1 MDDNKDLDIAKTV
14 LRKEANSILKASD
27 RVSSTFVKAIDIL
40 LTKDQKIIV
49 SGIGKSGHLGKKI
62 SATLCSTGSPSSFL
76 HPSEA
81 LHGDLG
87 IHQKKDPVIFL
98 SNSGSTPELIAL
110 APILKS
116 RNAQI
121 VGIFGRLEGKLN
133 DLVDVSLDASVGKE
147 ADPLGI
153 VPTASFAV
161 ASSIGDAIAS
171 ALMNRRGFTEI
182 DYAVTHP
189 AGQLG
194 RNLILT
200 VKDVMHSIE
209 KTPIVDE
216 NATIREVVVKM
227 TSHPL
232 GAACVLNDNKNL
244 VGLISDGDLRRALHR
259 FQDLKNIKARD
270 IMTKNPVVIEP
281 TNSLGTALEKMEKRK
296 SAISVLPVINT
307 PSKEVI
313 GMIRVHDI
321 LNG

>member
-216 NATIREVVVKM
+216 NSTIREVVVKM

>member
-1 MDDNKDLDIAKTV
+1 MEENRDIEIAKTV
-14 LRKEANSILKASD
+14 LQNEANSILKASE
-27 RVSSTFVKAIDIL
+27 RFSYNFVKAVDIL
-40 LTKDQKIIV
+40 LTQNKKIIV

-87 IHQKKDPVIFL
+87 IHQKGDPVIFL

-116 RNAQI
+116 RKAEI

-133 DLVDVSLDASVGKE
+133 DLVDATLDASVGKE

-194 RNLILT
+194 RNLVLN
-200 VKDVMHSIE
+200 VKDVMHE
-209 KTPIVDE
+209 TAKTAIVYEDT
-216 NATIREVVVKM
+216 TIKDVVVKM
-227 TSHPL
+227 TTYPL
-232 GAACVLNDNKNL
+232 GAACVLNSKEAL

-259 FQDLKNIKARD
+259 FEDLKSIKAKD
-270 IMTKNPVVIEP
+270 IMTQNPVVVEP
-281 TNSLGTALEKMEKRK
+281 NISLGVALEMMEKRK
-296 SAISVLPVINT
+296 SAISVLPVMDSTNRGVT
-307 PSKEVI
+307 
-313 GMIRVHDI
+313 GMIRIHDI
-321 LNG
+321 LNS

>member
-1 MDDNKDLDIAKTV
+1 MEDNKDLDIAKTV
-14 LRKEANSILKASD
+14 LQKEASSILKASE
-27 RVSSTFVKAIDIL
+27 RISSTFAKAIDIL

-76 HPSEA
+76 HPAEA

-87 IHQKKDPVIFL
+87 IHQTGDPVIFL

-133 DLVDVSLDASVGKE
+133 DLVDVSLDAGVGKE

-171 ALMNRRGFTEI
+171 VLMNRRGFTEI

-194 RNLILT
+194 RNLVLT
-200 VKDVMHSIE
+200 VKDVMHTVE
-209 KTPIVDE
+209 KTAIVDE
-216 NATIREVVVKM
+216 NATIRDVVVKM
-227 TSHPL
+227 TTHPL
-232 GAACVLNDNKNL
+232 GAACVLNHKRKL
-244 VGLISDGDLRRALHR
+244 VGLISDGDLRRALHK
-259 FQDLKNIKARD
+259 FQELKDIKARD
-270 IMTKNPVVIEP
+270 IMTENPVVIEP
-281 TNSLGTALEKMEKRK
+281 NTSLGMALEKMEKRK
-296 SAISVLPVINT
+296 SAISVLPVID
-307 PSKEVI
+307 PPLKGVI
-313 GMIRVHDI
+313 GMIRIHDI

>member
-1 MDDNKDLDIAKTV
+1 MEENRDIEIAKTV
-14 LRKEANSILKASD
+14 LQNEANSILKASE
-27 RVSSTFVKAIDIL
+27 RFSYNFVKAIDIL
-40 LTKDQKIIV
+40 LTQNKKIIV

-87 IHQKKDPVIFL
+87 IHQKGDPVIFL

-116 RNAQI
+116 RKAEI

-133 DLVDVSLDASVGKE
+133 DLVDASLDASVGKE

-194 RNLILT
+194 RNLVLN
-200 VKDVMHSIE
+200 VKDVMHE
-209 KTPIVDE
+209 TAKTAIVYEDT
-216 NATIREVVVKM
+216 TIKDVVVKM
-227 TSHPL
+227 TTYPL
-232 GAACVLNDNKNL
+232 GAACVLNSKEAL
-244 VGLISDGDLRRALHR
+244 VGLISDGDLRRALLR
-259 FQDLKNIKARD
+259 FEDLKSIKAKD
-270 IMTKNPVVIEP
+270 IKTKNPVVVEP
-281 TNSLGTALEKMEKRK
+281 NISLGVALEMMEKRK
-296 SAISVLPVINT
+296 SAISVLPVMDSTNRGVT
-307 PSKEVI
+307 
-313 GMIRVHDI
+313 GMIRIHDI
-321 LNG
+321 LNS

>member
-27 RVSSTFVKAIDIL
+27 RVSSTFVNAIDIL

-216 NATIREVVVKM
+216 NSTIREVVVKM